1 MKADAIVV
9 LGGRANRL
17 PVGLRLRAEGVAPV
31 LLVFNASG
39 AGNDEHLYERPDPYT
54 TRGEAQAIARLADEH
69 GWRSVVVVTSGY
81 HVPRAR
87 LIVRRAFDGELQM
100 VGAPSWRWR
109 LPLDLATE
117 VVKGAWALTL
127 GRAP

>member
-1 MKADAIVV
+1 VKADAIVV
-9 LGGRANRL
+9 LGGRSNRL
-17 PVGLRLRAEGVAPV
+17 PVGLRLHEEGVAPV

-39 AGNDEHLYERPDPYT
+39 SGDAGHLYERPDPYT
-54 TRGEAQAIARLADEH
+54 TRGEARAIARLAAEH

-81 HVPRAR
+81 HVPRAG
-87 LIVRRAFDGELQM
+87 LIVRRAFDGDVQM

-117 VVKGAWALTL
+117 VVKGVYALTL

>member
-17 PVGLRLRAEGVAPV
+17 PVGLRLHEEGVAPV
-31 LLVFNASG
+31 LLVFNSSG
-39 AGNDEHLYERPDPYT
+39 AGDDEHVYERPDPYT
-54 TRGEAQAIARLADEH
+54 TRGEARAIARLADEH

-87 LIVRRAFDGELQM
+87 LIVRRAYDGEVQM

-109 LPLDLATE
+109 LPLDVVFE
-117 VVKGAWALTL
+117 VVKGAYALTL